1 MKKSNEVLDDDVMNY
16 GLMGLCLAGVCLCL
30 CFVSSVV
37 DCTVS
42 VALYPVCRRLY
53 R

>member
-1 MKKSNEVLDDDVMNY
+1 MKKSNEVLDDDAMNY
-16 GLMGLCLAGVCLCL
+16 GLMGLCLAGVCLC
-30 CFVSSVV
+30 FVISVV

-42 VALYPVCRRLY
+42 VALYLVCRRLY